1 VGGGSLGPRPGGL
14 SQQVVPGRLLAA
26 KITLWQFD
34 QQRRGRLAYR
44 GEVADGHQ
52 AIRAARRAPGQ
63 AVQALVCLALVP
75 VQVTHG
81 VEDDRLPRR
90 LSACTRRTDCW
101 AIVPLGNNTAAGLPS
116 SSAISASSSATTP
129 PSP

>member
-1 VGGGSLGPRPGGL
+1 MGGGSLAVGPGGL

-26 KITLWQFD
+26 KITLWKFD
-34 QQRRGRLAYR
+34 QQRRGRLADR

-52 AIRAARRAPGQ
+52 AVRAARRAPGQ

-81 VEDDRLPRR
+81 VKDDRLPVPPVGVHPQHALLGHCPAGQEHRR
-90 LSACTRRTDCW
+90 WLAKQPGD
-101 AIVPLGNNTAAGLPS
+101 LGL
-116 SSAISASSSATTP
+116 
-129 PSP
+129 